1 MYKDIEKE
9 KEINPI
15 RTIKSILLIK
25 FNMKFKK
32 KLKNVKRNEID
43 YDKLISLNWLFIFLA
58 VIIN

>member
-1 MYKDIEKE
+1 MYKDIEKG

-43 YDKLISLNWLFIFLA
+43 YDKLISLN
-58 VIIN
+58 